1 MASLQDKLQQLEQAT
16 ATAQN
21 DLLQKESKLKSATE
35 ALNAAKTK
43 LKALSPEAQET
54 LQVNDTELPELLE
67 AEIAARVECDEARQR
82 YETNVRY
89 VGILK
94 EKIGKS

>member
-16 ATAQN
+16 ATAHT
-21 DLLQKESKLKSATE
+21 DLLQKESKLKSASE
-35 ALNAAKTK
+35 ALHAAKAK

-67 AEIAARVECDEARQR
+67 AEMAARVEYEEVKQR
-82 YETNVRY
+82 YETNLRY

-94 EKIGKS
+94 EKIGQS